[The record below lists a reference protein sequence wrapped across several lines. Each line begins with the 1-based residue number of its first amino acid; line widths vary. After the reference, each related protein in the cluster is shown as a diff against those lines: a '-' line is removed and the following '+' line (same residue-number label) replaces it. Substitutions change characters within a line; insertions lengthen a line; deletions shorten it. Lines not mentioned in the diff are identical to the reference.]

1 MVTMMICYI
10 CEHKIS
16 SEHKHGAD
24 LDADNIKCEDLECLC
39 TCHVKST
46 IVFN

>member
-1 MVTMMICYI
+1 MMICYI

-16 SEHKHGAD
+16 LEHKHGND
-24 LDADNIKCEDLECLC
+24 SEFDTDEIKCEDLKCLC